1 MTRTWGLGHWVGWPC
16 QASSSSSEG
25 AKQAAAAG
33 VSRHS
38 EEGPTAEM
46 ELLPLPPCATAAP
59 PSLPLLLAF
68 PSSPTALF
76 RRGASLTSP
85 PGCVSPR

>member
-59 PSLPLLLAF
+59 PGFSVIANRLISAGRLL
-68 PSSPTALF
+68 SI
-76 RRGASLTSP
+76 RRQVA
-85 PGCVSPR
+85 

>member
-1 MTRTWGLGHWVGWPC
+1 MDLGLRVGHVKRPPPD
-16 QASSSSSEG
+16 E
-25 AKQAAAAG
+25 AAAAG

-59 PSLPLLLAF
+59 PGFSVIANRLISAGRLL
-68 PSSPTALF
+68 SI
-76 RRGASLTSP
+76 RRQVA
-85 PGCVSPR
+85 